1 MQHHPYALSHL
12 DRTNL
17 NRMTIHQIFDQKNP
31 EKTVAL
37 VTAEVGSTAADQLM
51 QCLNANAAIPK
62 LAQAGV
68 PGMLPFP
75 AVLCRLMDVLVH
87 HAYPVLNDDDTEE
100 SVRKE
105 ALSRAIGDA
114 MTILGIYEQRLQ
126 AVHGDSLDWLAEIH
140 NILEPEFP
148 HWYYR
153 DGDAMDGAND
163 GPDYRDEFLKHVEG
177 LTLADL
183 TEMYRGYCKREG
195 LPEDKSADEQQAVT
209 PEQTK
214 WLLEFEDLWDVVKE
228 RETAQRANSK

>member
-1 MQHHPYALSHL
+1 MQQQRYALSHT
-12 DRTNL
+12 D
-17 NRMTIHQIFDQKNP
+17 RMTLHRIFDQKHP
-31 EKTVAL
+31 DTTIAL

-75 AVLCRLMDVLVH
+75 AVLCRLMEVLVYY
-87 HAYPVLNDDDTEE
+87 AFPVLNEDDAKE

-105 ALSRAIGDA
+105 ALSKAIESA
-114 MTILGIYEQRLQ
+114 MTILGIREDRLQ
-126 AVHGDSLDWLAEIH
+126 AVHGSSLDWLAEIH
-140 NILEPEFP
+140 NILEPEFA
-148 HWYYR
+148 HWYYP
-153 DGDAMDGAND
+153 DGNAEDDAND
-163 GPDYRDEFLKHVEG
+163 GPDYRDEFLKHVES
-177 LTLADL
+177 LTLANL

-195 LPEDKSADEQQAVT
+195 LPEDKSADEQQGVT

-214 WLLEFEDLWDVVKE
+214 WLSEFEDLWDVVKE